1 MLLVSPAASAQVT
14 GDSRAVTEP
23 TFPTT
28 ICQVLPA
35 NLLATNGVFQG
46 YDETATGASQPDTSR
61 VQAAIDAC
69 QSATGVSAVEFQAS
83 GANNAFL
90 IGPIT
95 LRSGVVLLVDPGVT
109 IYGSRN
115 PLDYGSSLCG
125 TNTNGTGNCNNLIT
139 ATSVNNAGIMGYGVI
154 DGRGQMQMI
163 GVSQTWYDLGK
174 HGNTQSTPKILK
186 LTSCT
191 NFTLYKITLRN
202 SGYFNVYVSTPGN
215 NGLTAWGI
223 KISSPWDSPN
233 TDGFDPSG
241 SNVTLTNSFI
251 SNGDDHVAI
260 KSDGQAA
267 TNYTISHNHFYSGR
281 GMAIGSG
288 TVNGDN
294 NILVTDLVM
303 AGNALDTKAYG
314 LHIKSDSSKGG
325 IVQNVLFDGV
335 CIKDSDHP
343 LLFDT
348 YYTSSTGTS
357 YPYFKSVTI
366 RNMHVVD
373 DPNYSYL
380 SSTNNIEF
388 NGYSAAYPIGVTLD
402 NVIFDPLIL
411 AATTDNGKDMN
422 RFYGQYANFTFGP
435 GPVNIADQLPYMS
448 PGYSGGNIA
457 ATTVKAGNSSPPYD
471 CTGKFTYLAPELFSS
486 PNTSGPVS
494 LNYGDSLPLNAI
506 LEPIVSEDPVPV
518 GTVSILDN
526 GNPIAGATATLSKT
540 SWLTPMAIT
549 GLSAGQHILTAH
561 FSGDSVTTKYTPMD
575 FGGVV
580 VNVSTIKTTTTLA
593 VSPNPAVS
601 GQTVTLT
608 ATVAA
613 SSGTPTGTV
622 SFYDGQTLLG
632 TQPLSNVTATY
643 TIGTLS
649 VATHSIS
656 ASYNGDTNFLAA
668 TSQPVSLTVA
678 PAPSFSI
685 TANPSTVNVA
695 VGGSGSTL
703 LTLTPANGFN
713 SSVALSCGALPSY
726 ITCSFSQN
734 PVPVS
739 SAATSTLTIRV
750 ASTTATLQRG
760 HSFPFGHFSIPA
772 MFAFVPLMALPSRK
786 RHKGWFLLGV
796 LALLCIL
803 GLVCCGGGGGTQT
816 TASPGRPP
824 VGPQTFSLTA
834 SGGSNTQSLNVTI
847 NITN

>member
-1 MLLVSPAASAQVT
+1 VT
-14 GDSRAVTEP
+14 GDSRNVSEP

-28 ICQVLPA
+28 ICQVVQA
-35 NLLATNGVFQG
+35 NLQAANGVFQG

-69 QSATGVSAVEFQAS
+69 QSTTGISAVEFLAS

-115 PLDYGSSLCG
+115 PLDYGSALCG

-139 ATSVNNAGIMGYGVI
+139 ATGISNAGIMGYGVI

-163 GVSQTWYDLGK
+163 GSSQTWYDLGK

-186 LTSCT
+186 LTSFT

-202 SGYFNVYVSTPGN
+202 SGYFHVYAQTPNN

-267 TNYTISHNHFYSGR
+267 TNYTISHNHFYAGR
-281 GMAIGSG
+281 GMGIGSG

-303 AGNALDTKAYG
+303 AGNAIDTKAYG

-325 IVQNVLFDGV
+325 VVQNVLFDGV

-380 SSTNNIEF
+380 SSTNNVEF

-402 NVIFDPLIL
+402 NVTFDPLIL

-422 RFYGQYANFTFGP
+422 RFYGQYVNFTFGP

-448 PGYSGGNIA
+448 PGYSAGNITA
-457 ATTVKAGNSSPPYD
+457 ATVKPGNSNPPYD

-486 PNTSGPVS
+486 PNTSGPVG
-494 LNYGDSLPLNAI
+494 LNYGDSLPLNII
-506 LEPIVSEDPVPV
+506 LEPIVSDDPLPA

-540 SWLTPMAIT
+540 NWLTPITIT
-549 GLSAGQHILTAH
+549 GLSAGQHTLTAH
-561 FSGDSVTTKYTPMD
+561 FSGDSVTAKYTPMD
-575 FGGVV
+575 FGSLV
-580 VNVSTIKTTTTLA
+580 VNVSAIATTTTL
-593 VSPNPAVS
+593 VVTPNPAVY
-601 GQTVTLT
+601 GQTITLT
-608 ATVAA
+608 ATVTA
-613 SSGTPTGTV
+613 SSSAPTGSV
-622 SFYDGQTLLG
+622 NFYDGQNLLG
-632 TQPLSNVTATY
+632 TQPLSNATATY
-643 TIGTLS
+643 TTGALS
-649 VATHSIS
+649 IATHSIT
-656 ASYNGDTNFLAA
+656 ASYGGDTNFLAA
-668 TSQPVSLTVA
+668 TSQPTSLIVA
-678 PAPSFSI
+678 PTPSFSI

-695 VGGSGSTL
+695 IGGSGSTV
-703 LTLTPANGFN
+703 LTLTGENGFN
-713 SSVALSCGALPSY
+713 NSVALSCGTLPNY

-734 PVPVS
+734 PVTVS
-739 SAATSTLTIRV
+739 STSTSKLTV
-750 ASTTATLQRG
+750 SVDSTTAALRERVD
-760 HSFPFGHFSIPA
+760 HSLLFGPFGIPA
-772 MFAFVPLMALPSRK
+772 IFAFVPLMVLPARK
-786 RHKGWFLLGV
+786 AVARTGLLGLLV
-796 LALLCIL
+796 LLFVI
-803 GLVCCGGGGGTQT
+803 GLVGCGGGGTKSM
-816 TASPGRPP
+816 ASPGRPP
-824 VGPQTFSLTA
+824 VGSQKLSLTA
-834 SGGSNTQSLNVTI
+834 NGGSNSLSLSVTV